1 MGWCKTNLRQPILF
15 YIMHFMTY
23 RQNLGNLG
31 ENIACDFLAKNK
43 YRIIGRNFRKP
54 WGEIDII
61 CKAPDKTLVFVEV
74 KTLRQISGQAPEEQ
88 LSPEDQLTKSKL
100 LKIQKTAL
108 LYAGHFPEKV
118 SDEKG
123 WRIDLIAI
131 TFSGEEYSIN
141 HYQNIEK

>member
-1 MGWCKTNLRQPILF
+1 
-15 YIMHFMTY
+15 MTY
-23 RQNLGNLG
+23 RQNLGNFG
-31 ENIACDFLAKNK
+31 EDIACDFLIKNK
-43 YRIIGRNFRKP
+43 YKIIERNFRKP

-74 KTLRQISGQAPEEQ
+74 KTLRQMASTELSRMSSGQAPEEQ

-108 LYAGHFPEKV
+108 LYAGHFPEKI
-118 SDEKG
+118 SNEKG

-131 TFSGEEYSIN
+131 TFSHEEHSIK
-141 HYQNIEK
+141 HYQNI